1 MATAPTATSRLP
13 PFTERGL
20 LRAAARGEQRAFE
33 QIYKR
38 YHQQLYRY
46 CFAILRRSGD
56 AEDALQATMAAA
68 LRALPGETRE
78 VSLRSWLFRVAHN
91 ESITL
96 LRARARSADP
106 ELAPE
111 PARQSV
117 EAECADRERFGTV
130 LADLGELPERQ
141 RSAIVMRELSGLS
154 YGEIAAALGCSEGAA
169 RQIVYE
175 SRVALQLREEGRAV
189 SCEEIRR
196 AISDGDRRRL
206 RGRKLKAH
214 LSACEPCRDFE
225 RGIGE
230 RQAALQAFCPMLP
243 AAAAAGIFS
252 SISGGGAAGGG
263 GVIAGAVG
271 AGTTAGAGAVVGG
284 LGGGAAVKGLSV
296 LAAVVAAAGIGEA
309 TGTIDVP
316 VANFGK
322 SANGSGAPA
331 STPANL
337 ATPAHEGA
345 GGAAAG
351 KAGAHGNAASGDSR
365 QSNGQGQGSGG
376 APGRSEGKGAR
387 GAGKPADAGKPAS
400 TGRPDS
406 PGNSAAA
413 PGLDGSPGNSG
424 SAGNSASPQGA
435 GNRADAANSA
445 PGSAVA
451 ADPPTGS
458 GNTGQPT
465 EPPGQGPQSSSPQG
479 GGLLPQLPV
488 GNPPQNP
495 GNSGNQGK
503 P

>member
-1 MATAPTATSRLP
+1 MATAPTASSRLP

-117 EAECADRERFGTV
+117 EAECADRERFGTL

-154 YGEIAAALGCSEGAA
+154 YEEIAAALGCSEGAA

-175 SRVALQLREEGRAV
+175 SRVALQIREEGRAV
-189 SCEEIRR
+189 SCEEIRK

-230 RQAALQAFCPMLP
+230 RQAALQAFCPILP

-263 GVIAGAVG
+263 VITGAVG
-271 AGTTAGAGAVVGG
+271 VGTTAGAGAVVGG

-322 SANGSGAPA
+322 SASEESTSGSGPAAPA
-331 STPANL
+331 DQGGGEADGK
-337 ATPAHEGA
+337 GA
-345 GGAAAG
+345 GTRGNDAAG
-351 KAGAHGNAASGDSR
+351 RDGKG
-365 QSNGQGQGSGG
+365 NGQGQGSGG
-376 APGRSEGKGAR
+376 EPGRSKGKGANGEGR
-387 GAGKPADAGKPAS
+387 PAGAGKPESTGKPA
-400 TGRPDS
+400 S

-424 SAGNSASPQGA
+424 SAGNSASAQGA

-458 GNTGQPT
+458 GSTGQPAS
-465 EPPGQGPQSSSPQG
+465 PPAQGPQSSSPG
-479 GGLLPQLPV
+479 GGVLPQLPI
-488 GNPPQNP
+488 GNPPQGSP
-495 GNSGNQGK
+495 GGSGDQGPAK